1 MMKKIILM
9 VVAAMMAT
17 MNAKAQHEE
26 GENII
31 QPRVGITLATLTNTD
46 NSKMKVNITYGVEF
60 EHFIND
66 EFSLAGGI
74 LFTDQGTII
83 ESKPN
88 DTTLKLYYAA
98 FPLTANY
105 YVLPGLAIKA
115 GVQPAYRVKA
125 RMEEDGA
132 KVDMD
137 NALELL
143 FGNEV
148 KMNKF
153 DLSIPVGLS
162 YEFKGITL
170 DARYNFGITKLFNDI
185 DESVRNQ
192 VVTITLG
199 YKL

>member
-1 MMKKIILM
+1 MKKIILM

-17 MNAKAQHEE
+17 TNVKAQHEE
-26 GENII
+26 GESII
-31 QPRVGITLATLTNTD
+31 QPRVGITLATLTDTD
-46 NSKMKVNITYGVEF
+46 DSKMKVNITYGVEF

-66 EFSLAGGI
+66 KFSLAGGI
-74 LFTDQGTII
+74 LFTDQGTNI
-83 ESKPN
+83 ESKPS

-105 YVLPGLAIKA
+105 YLLPGLAVKA

-125 RMEEDGA
+125 RMEQDGE
-132 KVDMD
+132 KIDLD

-143 FGNEV
+143 FGNDV

>member
-1 MMKKIILM
+1 MKKIILM

-17 MNAKAQHEE
+17 TNVKAQHEE
-26 GENII
+26 GESII
-31 QPRVGITLATLTNTD
+31 QPRGGITLATLTDTD
-46 NSKMKVNITYGVEF
+46 DSKMKVNITYGVEF
-60 EHFIND
+60 EHFISD
-66 EFSLAGGI
+66 KFSLAGGI
-74 LFTDQGTII
+74 LFTDQGTNI
-83 ESKPN
+83 ESKPS

-105 YVLPGLAIKA
+105 YLLPGLAVKA

-125 RMEEDGA
+125 RIEQDGE
-132 KVDMD
+132 KIDLD

-143 FGNEV
+143 FGNDV

-153 DLSIPVGLS
+153 DLSIPIGLS
-162 YEFKGITL
+162 YEFKGFTL

>member
-83 ESKPN
+83 ESKPS